1 MEFPSRAINWG
12 SVSLCLKSCGN
23 PISARASR
31 WFILRSICLFQKR
44 PERVMHG
51 QILLALGKVRSGNA
65 VATNTASGGVRSNKA
80 CTGGVMLPSFVSW
93 RSMNK
98 FAELEAL
105 EDYEVHHQILNSK
118 DFRVPHNRERIFF
131 VGLRKDAVVK
141 PFAFPA
147 PQPTHLNLKE
157 VFDLRP
163 LTFSRT
169 KHFGVRA
176 LM

>member
-80 CTGGVMLPSFVSW
+80 CTGGVMLPYFVSW

-98 FAELEAL
+98 FKLRCVGCGAGKAKGFTTA
-105 EDYEVHHQILNSK
+105 S
-118 DFRVPHNRERIFF
+118 FRS
-131 VGLRKDAVVK
+131 
-141 PFAFPA
+141 
-147 PQPTHLNLKE
+147 PTKKMRSRLCGTLKSLL
-157 VFDLRP
+157 F
-163 LTFSRT
+163 
-169 KHFGVRA
+169 KI
-176 LM
+176 